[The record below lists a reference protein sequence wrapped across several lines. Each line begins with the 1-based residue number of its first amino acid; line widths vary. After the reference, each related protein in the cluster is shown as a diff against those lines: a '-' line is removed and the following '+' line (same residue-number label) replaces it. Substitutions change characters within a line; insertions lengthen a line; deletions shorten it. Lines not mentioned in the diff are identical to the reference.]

1 MTDIETVYML
11 DINTTVTRDIL
22 KEIYTK
28 GYSRVPIYDGSR
40 QNIMGTLMTK
50 DLILF
55 NPDRDNFTLK

>member
-40 QNIMGTLMTK
+40 QNIIGTLMTK